1 MLLFIQISH
10 IDIVS
15 LQKLSLETLFKI
27 SELLQ
32 VPVLEL
38 IKKQNIYNMT
48 EQELQQYLLSKYPK
62 ENEECEWKE
71 FKNMKNDFNGKE
83 KDDVISYVS
92 ALSNMEGGHL
102 VIGVVD
108 NTLEIVGTNTYNY
121 DRQKAKLRM
130 TDLCANLP
138 SEGLLVEEFITDDS
152 HKTVWVIHIPK
163 HMKRRPVY
171 AHSKAWQRLDDSL
184 VELTD
189 SRLNVILDEQDSA
202 YDWTVQ
208 AIADATID
216 DLDPDA
222 IMLAREGYK
231 QRYPKFAKECDS
243 WSDKVFLD
251 KACLTID
258 GKITKATLLLV
269 GKEEKAHKL
278 NHIAQIVWK
287 CFQDGQT
294 FGDIYTIPFIRT
306 TSKLLNRIRNYR
318 FKIYP
323 KNSLIP
329 AEVWKYDTESIL
341 EGLHNSI
348 AHQRYES
355 DARIIVTE
363 DKDKLTF
370 QNDGY
375 FFEGNYSQYITGE
388 KTPRHYR
395 NPALVKA
402 MVNIKMIDTQG
413 YGIHKMF
420 VSQKERYLPMPD
432 YEKSTATEVVLT
444 LPGTIIDEN
453 YSLLLLENRNMSLT
467 DAVLLDSVQKGK
479 RISPEAIAM
488 LRKRKLIE
496 GRLPHIFIA
505 KDIAQVTDQKIEYSK
520 HKGLDD
526 KKCEALLLDS
536 LKDHGSLTKP
546 EIVRLLW
553 DVLPDQLDDKQ
564 KEYKI
569 NNLLRKLRKEG
580 KISNTTIAGNKS
592 TWALVK
598 G

>member
-1 MLLFIQISH
+1 
-10 IDIVS
+10 
-15 LQKLSLETLFKI
+15 
-27 SELLQ
+27 
-32 VPVLEL
+32 
-38 IKKQNIYNMT
+38 MT
-48 EQELQQYLLSKYPK
+48 EKDLQLYLLSKYHE

-71 FKNMKNDFNGKE
+71 FKNLKNDFNGKE

-92 ALSNMEGGHL
+92 ALSNMNGGVL
-102 VIGVVD
+102 VIGVKD
-108 NTLEIVGTNTYNY
+108 KTLDIVGTDTYNC
-121 DRQKAKLRM
+121 DAQKAKLRL
-130 TDLCANLP
+130 TSLCANLP
-138 SEGLLVEEFITDDS
+138 SEGLWVEEFITDDS
-152 HKTVWVIHIPK
+152 CKTVWVIHVPK

-184 VELTD
+184 VELTA
-189 SRLNVILDEQDSA
+189 SRLNAILDEQDST
-202 YDWTVQ
+202 YDWSAQVVKE
-208 AIADATID
+208 ATID
-216 DLDPDA
+216 DLDSDA
-222 IMLAREGYK
+222 IRLAREGYK
-231 QRYPKFAKECDS
+231 QRFPKFAKECDT
-243 WSDKVFLD
+243 WNDNVFLD
-251 KACLTID
+251 KAGLTVD
-258 GKITKATLLLV
+258 GKITNTTLLLV

-306 TSKLLNRIRNYR
+306 TTELLNRIRNYR

-341 EGLHNSI
+341 EALHNSI
-348 AHQRYES
+348 AHQTYES
-355 DARIIVTE
+355 GARIIVTE

-375 FFEGNYSQYITGE
+375 FFDGTYDQYITGE
-388 KTPRHYR
+388 KTPKAYR

-420 VSQKERYLPMPD
+420 LSQKNRYLPMPD
-432 YEKSTATEVVLT
+432 YDKSTATEVVLT
-444 LPGTIIDEN
+444 LPGTVIDEN
-453 YSLLLLENRNMSLT
+453 YSLMLLENSNLSLT

-479 RISPEAIAM
+479 RISSDAVAM

-536 LKDHGSLTKP
+536 LKDHGSLTKQ
-546 EIVRLLW
+546 EIVHLLW
-553 DVLPDQLDDKQ
+553 DVLPNQLDEKQ
-564 KEYKI
+564 KGYKI
-569 NNLLRKLRKEG
+569 NNFLRKLRIEK
-580 KISNTTIAGNKS
+580 KICNTTVAGNKS
-592 TWALVK
+592 TWALVID
-598 G
+598 

>member
-1 MLLFIQISH
+1 M
-10 IDIVS
+10 
-15 LQKLSLETLFKI
+15 K
-27 SELLQ
+27 
-32 VPVLEL
+32 
-38 IKKQNIYNMT
+38 

-62 ENEECEWKE
+62 EDAGCKWKE
-71 FKNMKNDFNGKE
+71 FKNLKNDFNGKE

-108 NTLEIVGTNTYNY
+108 KTLDIVGTDTYNY
-121 DRQKAKLRM
+121 DVQKARLRM
-130 TDLCANLP
+130 TNLCANLP
-138 SEGLLVEEFITDDS
+138 SEGLLVEEFVTDDT
-152 HKTVWVIHIPK
+152 HKTVWVIHVPK
-163 HMKRRPVY
+163 HMRRRPVY

-184 VELTD
+184 VGLEQ
-189 SRLNVILDEQDSA
+189 SRLEAILDEQELP
-202 YDWTVQ
+202 YDWSAQV
-208 AIADATID
+208 IEEATID
-216 DLDPDA
+216 DLDADA
-222 IMLAREGYK
+222 IQLARDGYK
-231 QRYPKFAKECDS
+231 QRYPKFATECDT
-243 WSDKVFLD
+243 WTDKIFLD
-251 KACLTID
+251 KASLTID
-258 GKITKATLLLV
+258 GKITRATLLLV
-269 GKEEKAHKL
+269 GKEEKVHKL
-278 NHIAQIVWK
+278 HHIAQIVWK

-294 FGDIYTIPFIRT
+294 FGDIYTIPFIRS
-306 TSKLLNRIRNYR
+306 TSELLNRIRNYR

-355 DARIIVTE
+355 GARIVVTE

-370 QNDGY
+370 QN
-375 FFEGNYSQYITGE
+375 EGSFYEGTYYQYITGE
-388 KTPRHYR
+388 KTPKSYR

-432 YEKSTATEVVLT
+432 YDKSSATEVVLT
-444 LPGTIIDEN
+444 LPGTVIDEN
-453 YSLLLLENRNMSLT
+453 YSLLLLENRNLSLT

-479 RISPEAIAM
+479 RIPSEAVAM

-505 KDIAQVTDQKIEYSK
+505 KDIAQVTDKKIEYSK
-520 HKGLDD
+520 HKGLND

-536 LKDHGSLTKP
+536 LRDHGSLTKT
-546 EIVRLLW
+546 EIVKLLW

-564 KEYKI
+564 REYKI
-569 NNLLRKLRKEG
+569 NNLLRKFRVKGLIR
-580 KISNTTIAGNKS
+580 NTTVEGNKS
-592 TWALVK
+592 TWALVND
-598 G
+598 